1 MGLSKS
7 EIWKKTEE
15 LKSIISEAISTIKK
29 NLDCI
34 RAGKGSIPECKNE
47 IDEAWEKLDNA
58 VGDTRDL
65 IIDSDNYF
73 LAVEINDKVSLILK
87 EYWIEANKGA
97 FEVHEAAQNT
107 LIKLNNIRKWMRGN
121 APKPSAKQ
129 FINVLGAMTRNCLMY
144 LESKYDL
151 RYTKNRNVI
160 TTLSEYMQRQID
172 VVWPVRIACGF
183 DEGIITLANLNLIME
198 EIETNIVKFGLSEE
212 LKIYVVKLLEPF
224 RIVSDQ
230 KAIFENENYE
240 KQRATIDKE
249 KAILGTPENGLRFLL
264 SMTDKYARKL
274 YAALIQRGFDL
285 GQFQKEVGIN
295 LETKWTWVD
304 IAPYV
309 GGKERAQHFMEQ
321 QETQAVSPS
330 TEVSKKEKTPV
341 KKVVD
346 REKMAV
352 LFEPAF
358 FNLDFRPKDSVIND
372 DNKKLFNAF
381 CDRLDLLLSNN
392 DNNSMLPKPFKK
404 YLSQIVYMIYC
415 NKFTKDVYHN
425 NGGKTGHFPKLLELF
440 FEAIAQTAPSDNH
453 PGKYDEPDERIVD
466 VFGDILQWNIQKNP
480 IETKKARI

>member
-29 NLDCI
+29 NLACI
-34 RAGKGSIPECKNE
+34 RTGKGNIPECKNE
-47 IDEAWEKLDNA
+47 IDEAWVKLDNA

-73 LAVEINDKVSLILK
+73 LAVEINDKVSLIWK
-87 EYWIEANKGA
+87 EYWIETDKGT
-97 FEVHEAAQNT
+97 FEIHEAAQNT
-107 LIKLNNIRKWMRGN
+107 LEKLNGIRKWMMGN

-129 FINVLGAMTRNCLMY
+129 FINVLGAMTRKCLMY

-151 RYTKNRNVI
+151 RYSKNRNVI

-183 DEGIITLANLNLIME
+183 DEGIITLANLNVIME

-224 RIVSDQ
+224 RIVSDK
-230 KAIFENENYE
+230 KAIFEHEDFE
-240 KQRATIDKE
+240 KQRTTIDE
-249 KAILGTPENGLRFLL
+249 EMAVLGTPENSLRFLL
-264 SMTDKYARKL
+264 FMVDKYAKKL

-285 GQFQKEVGIN
+285 DQFQKEVGIN

-321 QETQAVSPS
+321 QETPAVSPS
-330 TEVSKKEKTPV
+330 TEVSKKEKTHV
-341 KKVVD
+341 KAVVD
-346 REKMAV
+346 REKMAI
-352 LFEPAF
+352 LFEKAF
-358 FNLDFRPKDSVIND
+358 FNMDFRPKDSVIND
-372 DNKKLFNAF
+372 DNKKLFSAF

-392 DNNSMLPKPFKK
+392 DKTNKLLKPIKK
-404 YLSQIVYMIYC
+404 NLGSIAFMVYCSPFTIRDYRMIDGE
-415 NKFTKDVYHN
+415 KS
-425 NGGKTGHFPKLLELF
+425 HFPALINIF
-440 FEAIAQTAPSDNH
+440 FEIIGLPTPKHTRSGYYKKPNNEIANYFGEILKWSD
-453 PGKYDEPDERIVD
+453 R
-466 VFGDILQWNIQKNP
+466 KNP
-480 IETKKARI
+480 A